1 MAVAERGAVGGDGF
15 YTGVDAGGGA
25 GEAAVRIVAAGSGS
39 ERDGFVLPV
48 NHVVGDG
55 VIPVHVAPDG
65 GVGIVLEEHV
75 VLTAPE
81 DGAVGVVHPVFGG
94 EEVELGAE
102 GVGGAIV
109 FVGEEIFGVEDGQ
122 GGCGGRGS

>member
-1 MAVAERGAVGGDGF
+1 MVAVPLSLTALPVKQPSESSPSGVGAS
-15 YTGVDAGGGA
+15 AM
-25 GEAAVRIVAAGSGS
+25 GSA
-39 ERDGFVLPV
+39 PV
-48 NHVVGDG
+48 NHVVADG

-75 VLTAPE
+75 VFAAPE

-102 GVGGAIV
+102 GVGGEICWRV
-109 FVGEEIFGVEDGQ
+109 GGEEILWAE
-122 GGCGGRGS
+122 GG